1 MKQLPLDKDVC
12 TRIRIKNS
20 IKAICKRYGPDD
32 FLSAEIMLEEFIDH
46 LPLETVEATWF
57 AIRYEYKIMDEDI
70 RDAVVAQLDQPPL
83 NGLVDF
89 DSD

>member
-1 MKQLPLDKDVC
+1 MKQLTLCKNVC

-20 IKAICKRYGPDD
+20 IKALTTSSNWPNADM
-32 FLSAEIMLEEFIDH
+32 MLEEFIDH

-70 RDAVVAQLDQPPL
+70 RLAVAALSDQPPF

>member
-1 MKQLPLDKDVC
+1 MKQLSLCKDVC

-20 IKAICKRYGPDD
+20 IKALTMSSNWPNADM
-32 FLSAEIMLEEFIDH
+32 MLEEFIDH

-89 DSD
+89 DND

>member
-1 MKQLPLDKDVC
+1 MKQLLLYKDVC
-12 TRIRIKNS
+12 TRIRIKKS
-20 IKAICKRYGPDD
+20 IKALTMSSNWPNADM
-32 FLSAEIMLEEFIDH
+32 MLEEFIDH

-89 DSD
+89 DND

>member
-1 MKQLPLDKDVC
+1 MKQLSLCKDVC

-20 IKAICKRYGPDD
+20 IKAICKRYPYD

-70 RDAVVAQLDQPPL
+70 RDAIIAMQAPPL

-89 DSD
+89 DND